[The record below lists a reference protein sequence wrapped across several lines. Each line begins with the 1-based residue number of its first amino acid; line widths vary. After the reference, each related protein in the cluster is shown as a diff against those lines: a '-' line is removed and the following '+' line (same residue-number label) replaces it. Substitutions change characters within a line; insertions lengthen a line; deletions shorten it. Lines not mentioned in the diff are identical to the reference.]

1 MREAV
6 IEKVIDRKIIAII
19 RGLKG
24 DKCLKVADALYKGG
38 ITMIEITFNQSA
50 PDNRHL
56 TTDSIAA
63 IRKHFGNDVLVGA
76 GTVMTP
82 EQVCMAGDAGALYII
97 SPDVNP
103 EVIKKTR
110 ELGLVSIPGALTPS
124 EITSAHR
131 YGADIVK
138 LFPAANMGV
147 SYIKAI
153 RAPINH
159 IPMMAVGGINENN
172 IRDFVNAGCIGAG
185 VGGNLVNKTWIE
197 AGEYY
202 KITEL
207 AKKMVAALE

>member
-1 MREAV
+1 MRKTV
-6 IEKVIDRKIIAII
+6 IEKVTNGKIISII

-24 DKCLKVADALYKGG
+24 DNCLNVADALYKGG
-38 ITMIEITFNQSA
+38 IKMIEITFNQSE
-50 PDNRHL
+50 PRNCRSI
-56 TTDSIAA
+56 TDSITA
-63 IRKHFGNDVLVGA
+63 IRKQFGNDVLVGA
-76 GTVMTP
+76 GTVMTS
-82 EQVCMAGDAGALYII
+82 EQVCMANDAGALYII

-124 EITSAHR
+124 EITLAHR
-131 YGADIVK
+131 NGADIVK

-159 IPMMAVGGINENN
+159 IPLMAVGGINENN
-172 IRDFVNAGCIGAG
+172 IRDFMNAGCIGAG
-185 VGGNLVNKTWIE
+185 IGGNLVNKAWIE
-197 AGEYY
+197 AGEYV

-207 AKKMVAALE
+207 AKKLVAALK